1 MPEIR
6 LGILLAVGCTFVNGE
21 LVLRDEEINVTP
33 KGLKRFYT
41 IWQAPTRTSNDTRDN
56 SSFSTHQ

>member
-1 MPEIR
+1 M
-6 LGILLAVGCTFVNGE
+6 
-21 LVLRDEEINVTP
+21 VLRNDDIDVTP

-41 IWQAPTRTSNDTRDN
+41 IWQTPTRTFDDPRDN